1 MQHHFE
7 SATKDPG
14 RTQENS
20 NNSPTLGNPNMI
32 YQNYGAR
39 NLYTNHHLY
48 KTSWNQ
54 QDTSNP
60 PETLNDPT
68 NNEPVSLLKPIS

>member
-1 MQHHFE
+1 
-7 SATKDPG
+7 
-14 RTQENS
+14 
-20 NNSPTLGNPNMI
+20 MI

-39 NLYTNHHLY
+39 NLYTNHHFKSVY